1 MRIALFDSGLGG
13 LTVLS
18 EAVKQL
24 PEENFLFFA
33 DKLHA
38 PYGTKTKEQVQD
50 AVRESL
56 DQILQEDIKALV
68 IACNTAT
75 SAAAEELRREY
86 NFPIIGMEPAVKPAV
101 EMNRD
106 TGKRVLVA
114 ATPLTLH
121 QSKYT
126 QLVARV
132 DDHRIV
138 DSLPLPELVTYC
150 EAMQFD
156 PEVVTAYFNE
166 KLASYNLNDY
176 GTLVLGCTHFPFYRP
191 LLSRILPE
199 HIEIIDGS
207 RGTIC
212 RLRHVLAEKGLL
224 GKQGK
229 ADIRFISSSQDPAYT
244 QKMKQ
249 AFEWFQEHE
258 HANEAIEVK
267 VNG

>member
-24 PEENFLFFA
+24 PKEDFLFFA
-33 DKLHA
+33 DTLHV

-50 AVRESL
+50 FVRESL
-56 DQILQEDIKALV
+56 NQILQEDIKALV

-75 SAAAEELRREY
+75 SAAAEELRQEY
-86 NFPIIGMEPAVKPAV
+86 SFPIIGMEPAVKPAV
-101 EMNRD
+101 EMNRE

-126 QLVARV
+126 QLISRV
-132 DDHRIV
+132 DDHSIV

-156 PEVVTAYFNE
+156 PAVILAYFSE
-166 KLASYNLNDY
+166 KFSSYNLNDY
-176 GTLVLGCTHFPFYRP
+176 GTLVLGCTHFPFYKP
-191 LLSRILPE
+191 LLSKILPK
-199 HIEIIDGS
+199 HVKIIDGS
-207 RGTIC
+207 RGTVR
-212 RLRHVLAEKGLL
+212 RLTQVLAEKGLL
-224 GKQGK
+224 GERGGG
-229 ADIRFISSSQDPAYT
+229 DIRFACSSQDPTYLL
-244 QKMKQ
+244 KMQQ
-249 AFEWFQEHE
+249 AFELYHSRQI
-258 HANEAIEVK
+258 AYVIDK
-267 VNG
+267 V